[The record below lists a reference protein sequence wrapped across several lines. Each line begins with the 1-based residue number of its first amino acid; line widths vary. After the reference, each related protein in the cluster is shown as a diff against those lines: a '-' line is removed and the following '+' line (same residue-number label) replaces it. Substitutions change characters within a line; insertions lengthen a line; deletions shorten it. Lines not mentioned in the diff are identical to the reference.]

1 MLEHNANSS
10 KTQTKDMVS
19 TGSNSYWCPSKS
31 VENKLDQQTVVFIV
45 AVNQDKVKKE
55 SSRVLQIFLRQKF
68 SFVRKLMAMLLQSF
82 KKKRPPPTREPLHC
96 MSTYFEH
103 KKNPRGSSL

>member
-10 KTQTKDMVS
+10 KTQTKDMVF

-45 AVNQDKVKKE
+45 AVNQDKYKME
-55 SSRVLQIFLRQKF
+55 SSRILKRFLRQRF
-68 SFVRKLMAMLLQSF
+68 SSVTKLKTMLL
-82 KKKRPPPTREPLHC
+82 
-96 MSTYFEH
+96 Y
-103 KKNPRGSSL
+103 